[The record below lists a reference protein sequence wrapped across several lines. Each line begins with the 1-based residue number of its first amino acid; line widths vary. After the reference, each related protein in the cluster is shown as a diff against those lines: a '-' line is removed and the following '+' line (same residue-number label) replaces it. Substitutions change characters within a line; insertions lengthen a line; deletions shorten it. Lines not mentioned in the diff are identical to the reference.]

1 MTNHVSTL
9 NVLLYGEPIA
19 TITNV
24 GNDRTLFAF
33 MDSYIHDES
42 RPVLGLGFKDALG
55 GLLTNFKPTQTKL
68 TPFFSNLLPEET
80 MRHYLAERAGVN
92 PAREFFLLWVLG
104 QDLAGAITVEP
115 ADGEAL
121 PPNVQQDIDD
131 EMKIDVPMRFSLAGV
146 QLKFSAVQQANGGLT
161 IPATGQGGSWIV
173 KLPSSRFD
181 AVPENEY
188 SMMELARM
196 LGMDVPETE
205 LLPIN
210 QIANIPDGIGKFGD
224 AFKNAQA
231 FVIKRFDRAGDQAVH
246 IEDFAQ
252 VFGVYP
258 QDKYKKA
265 SMRNIAQVI
274 GIEGQNEDIAEF
286 TRRLVFNTLIG
297 NADMH
302 LKNWSVIY
310 KDKRTAS
317 IAPAY
322 DFVSTIPYIPD
333 DSTSLKVS
341 RSKKFSDFTLDELS
355 HLAAKAML
363 PEKLVLDTAKQTVAG
378 FHEIWAKEKAH
389 LPLTKSMI
397 EAIETHL
404 RSIPLR

>member
-161 IPATGQGGSWIV
+161 IPATGKGGSWIV
-173 KLPSSRFD
+173 KLPSSRF
-181 AVPENEY
+181 
-188 SMMELARM
+188 
-196 LGMDVPETE
+196 
-205 LLPIN
+205 
-210 QIANIPDGIGKFGD
+210 
-224 AFKNAQA
+224 
-231 FVIKRFDRAGDQAVH
+231 
-246 IEDFAQ
+246 
-252 VFGVYP
+252 
-258 QDKYKKA
+258 
-265 SMRNIAQVI
+265 
-274 GIEGQNEDIAEF
+274 
-286 TRRLVFNTLIG
+286 
-297 NADMH
+297 
-302 LKNWSVIY
+302 
-310 KDKRTAS
+310 
-317 IAPAY
+317 
-322 DFVSTIPYIPD
+322 
-333 DSTSLKVS
+333 
-341 RSKKFSDFTLDELS
+341 
-355 HLAAKAML
+355 
-363 PEKLVLDTAKQTVAG
+363 
-378 FHEIWAKEKAH
+378 
-389 LPLTKSMI
+389 
-397 EAIETHL
+397 
-404 RSIPLR
+404 

>member
-333 DSTSLKVS
+333 DSASLKVS